1 MDRVHFVLRLP
12 LACTGQKESEVDWLK
27 ETTVWVEGVTKD
39 LVVVE
44 EVGRVAWEVLKL
56 MLLNGV
62 AKVEGRELGHKEL
75 LVLRKY
81 VVLVTVV
88 NLLVDA
94 TVLLV
99 KEVDLG
105 HDED

>member
-1 MDRVHFVLRLP
+1 M
-12 LACTGQKESEVDWLK
+12 
-27 ETTVWVEGVTKD
+27 EGVTKD

-44 EVGRVAWEVLKL
+44 GVERVAWEVFKL

-81 VVLVTVV
+81 VVLVTAVT
-88 NLLVDA
+88 LFMM
-94 TVLLV
+94 
-99 KEVDLG
+99 KIR
-105 HDED
+105 

>member
-44 EVGRVAWEVLKL
+44 GVERVAWEVFKL

-62 AKVEGRELGHKEL
+62 AKVQGQGAGTQGAAGAQKICCAG
-75 LVLRKY
+75 
-81 VVLVTVV
+81 
-88 NLLVDA
+88 DSS
-94 TVLLV
+94 
-99 KEVDLG
+99 
-105 HDED
+105 

>member
-12 LACTGQKESEVDWLK
+12 LACTGQKE
-27 ETTVWVEGVTKD
+27 TTVWVEGVTKD
-39 LVVVE
+39 LVVME
-44 EVGRVAWEVLKL
+44 EVGRVAWEVIKL

-62 AKVEGRELGHKEL
+62 AKVEARELGHKEL

-81 VVLVTVV
+81 VVLVTAV

-99 KEVDLG
+99 KEDDLG

>member
-1 MDRVHFVLRLP
+1 
-12 LACTGQKESEVDWLK
+12 
-27 ETTVWVEGVTKD
+27 
-39 LVVVE
+39 
-44 EVGRVAWEVLKL
+44 

-62 AKVEGRELGHKEL
+62 AKVEARELGHKEL

-81 VVLVTVV
+81 VVLVTAV

-99 KEVDLG
+99 KEDDLG

>member
-1 MDRVHFVLRLP
+1 MSCILTMDRVHFVLRLP

-62 AKVEGRELGHKEL
+62 AKVEAGSWDTRSCWCSENMLCW
-75 LVLRKY
+75 
-81 VVLVTVV
+81 
-88 NLLVDA
+88 
-94 TVLLV
+94 
-99 KEVDLG
+99 
-105 HDED
+105 